1 MKFTGKTIVI
11 NMRSLLTK
19 WPFSWFLNMHPAAMI
34 IFGFVGV
41 ILAGAGL
48 LMLPAAT
55 RSGHIP
61 AIDALFTATSA
72 VCVTGLTVLDTGSY
86 FTVFGQFIILFLIQ
100 VGGLG
105 VMTVSVMLFKLVGK
119 NISFRQ
125 RMAIQ
130 DVFAHT
136 PREDIFQMMRTIFIF
151 TAAVEAIG
159 ALILFARWHLTMP
172 VNQAIYQAVFH
183 SISAFCNAGFSLFS
197 NSLMQSS
204 GDWTM
209 NITVCLLIILGG
221 IGFPVV
227 HDIYYRVKTRRV
239 KRSKLSVQTKTVLTT
254 TAALIIIGAAFFWI
268 LEHTHTMAGRPVSES
283 ILISVFQSVTCRT
296 AGFNT
301 IDIGSLHDATL
312 VMMIFLM
319 FIGASPG
326 SCGGGVKTTTL
337 ALILSFTIS
346 RTRRKKRVNLFK
358 KSIPPE
364 TVSRSLSLILVCGAL
379 IGVVLFMILAG
390 NAVQSDY
397 TGHVESRFLGYL
409 FESVSAFGTVGL
421 SMGMTPSLS
430 AWGKIWIILLM
441 LVGRVGILTFSYI
454 VAGGGASEG
463 IEYAEEN
470 IMIG

>member
-1 MKFTGKTIVI
+1 
-11 NMRSLLTK
+11 MRSFLKK

-34 IFGFVGV
+34 IFGFVAV

-55 RSGHIP
+55 QSGHIP
-61 AIDALFTATSA
+61 PIDALFTAASA
-72 VCVTGLTVLDTGSY
+72 VCVTGLTVLDTGGY

-100 VGGLG
+100 IGGLG
-105 VMTVSVMLFKLVGK
+105 VMTVSVMLFKLIGK

-136 PREDIFQMMRTIFIF
+136 PREDIFQIMRTIFVF
-151 TAAVEAIG
+151 TAAVETIG
-159 ALILFARWHLTMP
+159 ALVLFARWQQVMP
-172 VNQAIYQAVFH
+172 VGQAMYQAVFH

-197 NSLMQSS
+197 DNLMRESS
-204 GDWTM
+204 GWTV
-209 NITVCLLIILGG
+209 NISVCLLIVLGG

-227 HDIYYRVKTRRV
+227 HDIYYRLKTRRL
-239 KRSKLSVQTKTVLTT
+239 KRSKLTIQTKTVLVT
-254 TAALIIIGAAFFWI
+254 TAALIVAGAVFFWL
-268 LEHTHTMAGRPVSES
+268 LETGHAMAGRPLSES

-296 AGFNT
+296 AGYNT

-312 VMMIFLM
+312 ILMILLM

-346 RTRRKKRVNLFK
+346 RMRQKKRVNLFK
-358 KSIPPE
+358 KSIPTE
-364 TVSRSLSLILVCGAL
+364 TVSRSLSLILVCGAF
-379 IGVVLFMILAG
+379 IGVVLFVILAG

-397 TGHVESRFLGYL
+397 AGHVESRFLAYL

-421 SMGMTPSLS
+421 SMGLTPNLS

-454 VAGGGASEG
+454 VAGGGVSEG
-463 IEYAEEN
+463 IEYSEEN

>member
-1 MKFTGKTIVI
+1 
-11 NMRSLLTK
+11 MRSLLTR

-61 AIDALFTATSA
+61 AIDALFTAASA
-72 VCVTGLTVLDTGSY
+72 VCVTGLTVLDTGGY

-100 VGGLG
+100 IGGLG
-105 VMTVSVMLFKLVGK
+105 VMTVSVMLFKLIGK

-136 PREDIFQMMRTIFIF
+136 PREDIFQMMRTIFVF
-151 TAAVEAIG
+151 TAAVETIG
-159 ALILFARWHLTMP
+159 AACLFVRWQQQMP
-172 VNQAIYQAVFH
+172 AGRAMYQAIFH
-183 SISAFCNAGFSLFS
+183 SVSAFCNAGFSLFS
-197 NSLMQSS
+197 DNLMKAS
-204 GDWTM
+204 GDWTV

-239 KRSKLSVQTKTVLTT
+239 KRSKLSVQTKTVLVT
-254 TAALIIIGAAFFWI
+254 TAALIVSGAIFFWL
-268 LEHTHTMAGRPVSES
+268 LETGHAMAGRPVSES
-283 ILISVFQSVTCRT
+283 ILVSVFQSVTCRT
-296 AGFNT
+296 AGYNT
-301 IDIGSLHDATL
+301 IDIASLHDATL
-312 VMMIFLM
+312 ILMIFLM
-319 FIGASPG
+319 FFGASPG

-346 RTRRKKRVNLFK
+346 RVRRKKRVNLFK
-358 KSIPPE
+358 KSIPVE
-364 TVSRSLSLILVCGAL
+364 TVSRSLSLVLVCGAL
-379 IGVVLFMILAG
+379 IGVVLFLMLAG
-390 NAVQSDY
+390 DAVQGNV
-397 TGHVESRFLGYL
+397 TGGNQGRFLGYL
-409 FESVSAFGTVGL
+409 FEAVSAFGTVGL
-421 SMGMTPSLS
+421 SMGVTPTLS
-430 AWGKIWIILLM
+430 AWGKSWIILLM

-454 VAGGGASEG
+454 VVSGSASAG

-470 IMIG
+470 VMIG